1 MYLEETMS
9 LLKVQHNGHLV
20 LVNNEKTALLV
31 LGNAER
37 FKDFNL
43 DGIACAIAI
52 IGARCQA
59 QTSVGEVIAVLK
71 ELQAGVQPEFS
82 KYHQKLFRRYFFK

>member
-9 LLKVQHNGHLV
+9 LLKVQHGGHLV

-31 LGNAER
+31 LGDAER

>member
-9 LLKVQHNGHLV
+9 LLKVQHGGHLV

-31 LGNAER
+31 LGDAER

-59 QTSVGEVIAVLK
+59 QTSVDEVIAVLK
-71 ELQAGVQPEFS
+71 ELQTGVQSELS
-82 KYHQKLFRRYFFK
+82 QSLQKLFSHYFLK

>member
-31 LGNAER
+31 LGDVER
-37 FKDFNL
+37 FEVFNL
-43 DGIACAIAI
+43 DGIFWAIAI

-59 QTSVGEVIAVLK
+59 QTSVDEVIAVLK
-71 ELQAGVQPEFS
+71 ELQTGVQSELS
-82 KYHQKLFRRYFFK
+82 QSLQKLFSHYFLK

>member
-9 LLKVQHNGHLV
+9 LLKVQHDGHLV
-20 LVNNEKTALLV
+20 LINNEKTALLV
-31 LGNAER
+31 LGDAER

-43 DGIACAIAI
+43 DGIAWAIAI

-59 QTSVGEVIAVLK
+59 HTSVDEVITAFK
-71 ELQAGVQPEFS
+71 ELQSGVQELPQPL
-82 KYHQKLFRRYFFK
+82 QKLLKRYFFK